1 MFKNKHLETHILF
14 YFADMHA
21 LNAQTLKHV
30 QIAFS
35 CVIFV
40 NLTRPHLL
48 MEYNQ
53 KKNMYRIPLKYNAF
67 SSLVFSEMISNQERI

>member
-1 MFKNKHLETHILF
+1 MFKNKHLEIHMLF

-35 CVIFV
+35 CFNICEF
-40 NLTRPHLL
+40 NAAASLGGI
-48 MEYNQ
+48 Q
-53 KKNMYRIPLKYNAF
+53 SKNICIGLH
-67 SSLVFSEMISNQERI
+67 